1 MERLIQMGKEL
12 GFEGKAFQDFIK
24 AERFT
29 EMELER
35 DKLVQQSR
43 DREIER
49 EYKSVQE
56 ARITAEKEKEIQFA
70 KFAVEEARIVS
81 EKEIEL
87 ARLRSKER
95 QADKDREMRI
105 ALEAE
110 LEKHARNPKLPF
122 FEESKENMDSYIS
135 RFEKYAVVNKWDE
148 SLWALYLSALLTGR
162 SLEVYDRLSVEDAAS
177 FAKMNEALL
186 KNFGMTERGYRTKFR
201 VDMPE
206 KSETFIQYGSRLRSY
221 LNKWLSMAKVEKSYI
236 ALCDFMARD
245 QFLDLCSREL
255 YVHLKL
261 KLFKNLDEMARE
273 ADLFAEVRGGALT
286 CINKEKRDRDAAQS
300 QQNVIDCNKPSERPA
315 IKCSICG
322 KGHMTIRCYK
332 NPNRTQVDSAEE
344 GRSENGSRGSDSENE
359 GYMRETQIKSEVK
372 RKGRDYKRGC
382 GAGPNES
389 CSDWNNSP
397 SGTSDELLQ
406 VRT

>member
-1 MERLIQMGKEL
+1 MERLIQIGKEL
-12 GFEGKAFQDFIK
+12 GFEGKALQDFVK
-24 AERFT
+24 AERFA

-35 DKLVQQSR
+35 DKLAQQSR

-49 EYKSVQE
+49 EYKSAQE
-56 ARITAEKEKEIQFA
+56 ARIAAEKEKEIQLA
-70 KFAVEEARIVS
+70 NFAVEEARIVS

-105 ALEAE
+105 ALNTE
-110 LEKHARNPKLPF
+110 LEKLKSETHAHARNPKLPF
-122 FEESKENMDSYIS
+122 FEEIKDNMDSYIS

-148 SLWALYLSALLTGR
+148 SLWAVYLSALLTGR
-162 SLEVYDRLSVEDAAS
+162 ALEVYDRLSVEDAAS
-177 FAKMNEALL
+177 FAKMKEALL
-186 KNFGMTERGYRTKFR
+186 KNFGMTERGYRTIR

-221 LNKWLSMAKVEKSYI
+221 LNKWLCMAKVEKSYE

-245 QFLDLCSREL
+245 QFLESCSREL
-255 YVHLKL
+255 YVHLKP
-261 KLFKNLDEMARE
+261 KLFENLDDMARE

-332 NPNRTQVDSAEE
+332 NPNRTQVDSAEV
-344 GRSENGSRGSDSENE
+344 GGSENGSRGSDSENE

-372 RKGRDYKRGC
+372 RKGRSYKRVRR
-382 GAGPNES
+382 AGPNES
-389 CSDWNNSP
+389 SRDWNN
-397 SGTSDELLQ
+397 
-406 VRT
+406 